1 MEVLKVRLGTLYLK
15 NYPSSESKLGFVFIE
30 KTLDKSPH
38 IEDFFMPKFRFLL
51 NAHSAM
57 LLALARIPA
66 HLLGL
71 TLDLNDRQ
79 E

>member
-1 MEVLKVRLGTLYLK
+1 MEVLKVRSGTLYSK

-30 KTLDKSPH
+30 KMLDKSPH
-38 IEDFFMPKFRFLL
+38 IEGFFMPKFRFLL
-51 NAHSAM
+51 NAYSAM

>member
-1 MEVLKVRLGTLYLK
+1 MEVLKVRSGTLYLK

-38 IEDFFMPKFRFLL
+38 IEGFFMPKFRFLL

-71 TLDLNDRQ
+71 TLVLNDRQ